1 MNPTRNVPWDHPPV
15 DSALDQ
21 HWHRSAW
28 LVFCANDDVL
38 DIARQNTLTGGRQ
51 FRALGHPKA
60 DALRRTVPFWPH
72 PESDRLTRRVLW
84 SAHHSILDGWNDF
97 GVFPSVKN
105 EMLRWARE
113 EPDTEFVF
121 THHPYLP
128 GAIGRAGSPL
138 TRAGFD
144 AWLRDWKDLPNTIY
158 WKGEYA
164 PVLAAADLV
173 VTDGPSMITESQVL
187 SKPTIF
193 LEREGHVE
201 FNSIGERIV
210 AGVHRVTRVADARLV
225 AADIA
230 ATGDPLTEVQQHNS
244 ASLFGQPGAAQRIVD
259 AILQEA
265 QAERA
270 RA

>member
-1 MNPTRNVPWDHPPV
+1 M
-15 DSALDQ
+15 SA
-21 HWHRSAW
+21 
-28 LVFCANDDVL
+28 V
-38 DIARQNTLTGGRQ
+38 
-51 FRALGHPKA
+51 
-60 DALRRTVPFWPH
+60 
-72 PESDRLTRRVLW
+72 
-84 SAHHSILDGWNDF
+84 
-97 GVFPSVKN
+97 
-105 EMLRWARE
+105 
-113 EPDTEFVF
+113 
-121 THHPYLP
+121 
-128 GAIGRAGSPL
+128 
-138 TRAGFD
+138 
-144 AWLRDWKDLPNTIY
+144 RDWKDLPNTIY